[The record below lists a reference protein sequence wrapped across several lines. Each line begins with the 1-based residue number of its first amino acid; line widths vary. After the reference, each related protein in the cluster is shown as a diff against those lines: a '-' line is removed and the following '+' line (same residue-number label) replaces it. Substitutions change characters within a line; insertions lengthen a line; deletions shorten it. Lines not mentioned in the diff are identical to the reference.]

1 MVYEILDNKGNN
13 IKIIESISSED
24 EILRNYPLGYSLKI
38 KEGI

>member
-1 MVYEILDNKGNN
+1 MKYKILDNNEN
-13 IKIIESISSED
+13 IVKIIESISSED

>member
-1 MVYEILDNKGNN
+1 MKYEILDNNKNVV
-13 IKIIESISSED
+13 KVIESTLSED

>member
-1 MVYEILDNKGNN
+1 MKYEILDNNGNVVKV
-13 IKIIESISSED
+13 IKSTLSED

>member
-1 MVYEILDNKGNN
+1 MKYQILDKNGN
-13 IKIIESISSED
+13 IVKVIESISSED